1 MIIAISLTLGLI
13 TGCINK
19 VSDTNEKIYTIEQ
32 ISSIK
37 EDLSKKISE
46 SIENSGLRV
55 VENKSD
61 GSFVLSLGNLEYTKE
76 QPSQVLHYSMIK
88 DKKGMKEILSIQCV
102 KDFSYNEKLS
112 EDDIF
117 IMAIYNIYRSLIHVE
132 ISEKEFFRKIEE
144 VFNKGE
150 GNVEID
156 NLGDIK
162 IQVKKFDDKT
172 KSLELKLIK
181 EFKLKYEDSL

>member
-13 TGCINK
+13 TWCTNK

-76 QPSQVLHYSMIK
+76 QPSQVLHYSMTK
-88 DKKGMKEILSIQCV
+88 DKKGTKEILSIQCV

-112 EDDIF
+112 EDDKF

-156 NLGDIK
+156 NLRDIK

-181 EFKLKYEDSL
+181 EFKLK

>member
-13 TGCINK
+13 TGCTNK

-61 GSFVLSLGNLEYTKE
+61 GSFVLSLGNL
-76 QPSQVLHYSMIK
+76 
-88 DKKGMKEILSIQCV
+88 SIQ
-102 KDFSYNEKLS
+102 
-112 EDDIF
+112 
-117 IMAIYNIYRSLIHVE
+117 R
-132 ISEKEFFRKIEE
+132 
-144 VFNKGE
+144 
-150 GNVEID
+150 
-156 NLGDIK
+156 
-162 IQVKKFDDKT
+162 T
-172 KSLELKLIK
+172 T
-181 EFKLKYEDSL
+181 